1 MFAREK
7 FAERLAISRKNA
19 SLTASQLANTCG
31 LSAHTTISLLES
43 GKRSPSVELLC
54 SLAEALDVSVD
65 YLLGNEDHVSQSTA
79 TYQDKFAKLSPENKS
94 HVEACIDFL
103 LSQQAEPR

>member
-1 MFAREK
+1 MFEREK
-7 FAERLAISRKNA
+7 FAERLAMSRKDAN
-19 SLTASQLANTCG
+19 LTASQLASSCG
-31 LSAHTTISLLES
+31 LSAHATISLLEA

-54 SLAEALDVSVD
+54 AIAEALDVSVD
-65 YLLGNEDHVSQSTA
+65 YLVGTDDHVSQSTT

-103 LSQQAEPR
+103 LSQQAETR